1 MLSNKHSKN
10 TCINIQYKMADSR
23 NFDCKKIEIEQ
34 KNAIG
39 IKSQLTVSDFSIFI
53 GLKLKGKI

>member
-1 MLSNKHSKN
+1 M
-10 TCINIQYKMADSR
+10 YKYTAQ
-23 NFDCKKIEIEQ
+23 NGWFKKFDCKKIEIEQ
-34 KNAIG
+34 KNATG

>member
-1 MLSNKHSKN
+1 
-10 TCINIQYKMADSR
+10 MADSR